1 MDIEDQKTPLE
12 KMGIIIPEE
21 FEGLFGEPPPL
32 LEGEDPNLYWGL
44 LAAMIKDRKPQS
56 FPEWI
61 YVHDTVNKL
70 WEEQRF
76 KRVSTLLM
84 RGETLSALKYL
95 LKQSDL
101 NPALAS
107 KYFSEEAEER
117 QEAVSLLTRYGL
129 TPAVF
134 QAKAAQQNSD
144 AIQMFEAMGARR
156 GRERRKLRQEDERLR
171 RRRDSAKGSNKE

>member
-12 KMGIIIPEE
+12 KMGIKIPDDL
-21 FEGLFGEPPPL
+21 EGLFGDPPPL
-32 LEGEDPNLYWGL
+32 LKGEDPDLYWGL
-44 LAAMIKDRKPQS
+44 LAAMIKDRNPQGFS
-56 FPEWI
+56 DWI

-76 KRVSTLLM
+76 KRVSTVLM
-84 RGETLSALKYL
+84 RGETVGALKSL

-144 AIQMFEAMGARR
+144 AIQMFEAMTARR
-156 GRERRKLRQEDERLR
+156 GRERRKLRQEDDRLR
-171 RRRDSAKGSNKE
+171 RRRDSAKGSDKE